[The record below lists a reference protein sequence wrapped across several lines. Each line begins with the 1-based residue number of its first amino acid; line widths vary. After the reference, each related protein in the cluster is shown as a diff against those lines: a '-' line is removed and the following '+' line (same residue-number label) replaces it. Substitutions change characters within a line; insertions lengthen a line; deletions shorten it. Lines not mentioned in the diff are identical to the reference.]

1 MDDPIK
7 DFAVQALK
15 FVGTSSIVATLC
27 FLWIRSMRNRLKEL
41 QDRLKRC
48 QKKRH
53 EEKDEMFERMEDMV
67 DEMAKDA
74 EIMEAMMEARSSSDD
89 NPS

>member
-1 MDDPIK
+1 MDAPVK
-7 DFAVQALK
+7 NLAVEALK

-27 FLWIRSMRNRLKEL
+27 YLWIRSMQSRLENLKE
-41 QDRLKRC
+41 RLIQC

-53 EEKDEMFERMEDMV
+53 QEKDEMFERMEDMV

-74 EIMEAMMEARSSSDD
+74 EIMEAMMEARSTKDD
-89 NPS
+89 E

>member
-7 DFAVQALK
+7 NLAIEALK

-27 FLWIRSMRNRLKEL
+27 YLWIRSMQRRVNTLQERLET
-41 QDRLKRC
+41 C

-53 EEKDEMFERMEDMV
+53 EEKDQMMAEMQDMV
-67 DEMAKDA
+67 QEMEQDA
-74 EIMEAMMEARSSSDD
+74 EIMEAMMKANSSSGD
-89 NPS
+89 N